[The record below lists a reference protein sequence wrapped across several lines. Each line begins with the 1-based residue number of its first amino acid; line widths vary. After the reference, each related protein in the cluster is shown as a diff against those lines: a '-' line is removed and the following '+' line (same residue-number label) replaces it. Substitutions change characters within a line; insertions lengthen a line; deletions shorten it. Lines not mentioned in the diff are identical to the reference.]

1 MWVHILFVW
10 MGLSHLAVDLV
21 RMGRRFV
28 LWGLEY
34 RHFHQLE
41 ERGWMF
47 VRFGGVRRLAPPPPR
62 ACSTVR
68 RVQSCARVIECR
80 WFEM

>member
-1 MWVHILFVW
+1 

-47 VRFGGVRRLAPPPPR
+47 VRFGGVRRLAPPPLEPAARSGACR
-62 ACSTVR
+62 AVR
-68 RVQSCARVIECR
+68 A
-80 WFEM
+80 